1 VGEAIVTLLGRC
13 RERTA
18 ANCDRAITTLL
29 TPRAQLGTPDK
40 DEYLPLLGALGGLV
54 GLALAITSGG
64 AG

>member
-1 VGEAIVTLLGRC
+1 VGEAIVTPLGRC

-18 ANCDRAITTLL
+18 ANCDRAITTLP
-29 TPRAQLGTPDK
+29 TPRGQLGTPDK